1 MVLFS
6 DSILCLPNFDYCC
19 VSLIQLTTLARI
31 DLSLGIYSTRG
42 RAVEEDYLRRSLMAF
57 GGFSLILTFRCLKY

>member
-6 DSILCLPNFDYCC
+6 DSILCLPNFDYYY

-42 RAVEEDYLRRSLMAF
+42 RAAGEDYLRHSSKAF
-57 GGFSLILTFRCLKY
+57 GGFSLI